1 MNRKH
6 LFAIFAA
13 LVLAV
18 AAQAQPFLKL
28 PALLSDGAVL
38 QADEMVTLWGW
49 CDPNTEV
56 TVETSWGEKAVV
68 KSDYSSLWK
77 VRVKTPAATFDP
89 QSVTVTTKRKVSR
102 TVRDILIGQVWLCT
116 GQSNMNW
123 SAANGILD
131 ARGAV
136 GESDPSVRLFT
147 VPKKASAYPQEDIDG
162 HWSPCDSASA
172 WWFSAVGY
180 FFGRKLAA
188 EIGQPVGLVNAS
200 WGGTPVEFWIPRDAI
215 AGNAEMV
222 SSWNT
227 LAYSR
232 REGWDLGSAY
242 NGMIAPLSRYAA
254 AGAIWY
260 QGEANRNNAEL
271 YAREFTLMIKEWR
284 KAFGRELPFYFVQI
298 APKDYKGADEKGA
311 LVREQQ
317 EQVARTVPRTGMVN
331 ISDKVEDLTDIHPK
345 YKKPVGERLAA
356 YALAEVY
363 GKPAG
368 KYKSPAYASMEVRK
382 NRVVVTLDNAEG
394 GLLCRGGEI
403 RGLEI
408 GDGKNL
414 YPAQGMIQGEKL
426 VVWSNQVKKPEAV
439 RYAFGLEPGN
449 LTDTAGNPVL
459 PFRSDA
465 ARPQVKA
472 QAATPAPVPAAKP
485 SNINTSL
492 SGRVY
497 VSCAGAEVRVLTENA
512 PFFTNRPYPIVDV
525 PAELSGLQ
533 FAAHEGLPQTETHT
547 VKITAPEGGKV
558 YVLAR
563 ESKRLAPALSG
574 WTPDRTKELR
584 YTTKDP
590 NKPGIMIL
598 WSRNFSKGETVTLSG
613 VDFPGFTVVAP
624 KIELQ

>member
-1 MNRKH
+1 MRKK
-6 LFAIFAA
+6 LFIS
-13 LVLAV
+13 LLSVLLLAFT
-18 AAQAQPFLKL
+18 AQAQPFLKL
-28 PALLSDGAVL
+28 PALLSDGVVL

-68 KSDYSSLWK
+68 KSDFSTLWK
-77 VRVKTPAATFDP
+77 VRVKTPAATFEP

-102 TVRDILIGQVWLCT
+102 TIGNVLIGQVWLCT

-162 HWSPCDSASA
+162 CWSPCDSAAA

-200 WGGTPVEFWIPRDAI
+200 WGGTPVEVWIPREAI
-215 AGNAEMV
+215 AVNADMV
-222 SSWNT
+222 NSWNT

-232 REGWDLGSAY
+232 REGWDMGAAY
-242 NGMIAPLSRYAA
+242 NGMIAPLSRFAA

-260 QGEANRNNAEL
+260 QGEANRNNAGF
-271 YAREFTLMIKEWR
+271 YAREFSLMIKEWR

-298 APKDYKGADEKGA
+298 APKDYKGADENGA

-317 EQVARTVPRTGMVN
+317 EMVARSVPRTGMVN
-331 ISDKVEDLTDIHPK
+331 ISDVVEDLTDIHPK

-363 GKPAG
+363 GKDPG
-368 KYKSPAYASMEVRK
+368 KYKSPSYASMEVRK
-382 NRVVVTLDNAEG
+382 NRVVVTLNDAEG
-394 GLLCRGGEI
+394 GLVCKGDAI

-408 GDGKNL
+408 GDGAAF
-414 YPAQGMIQGEKL
+414 YPGQGMIQGDKL
-426 VVWSNQVKKPEAV
+426 VVWSNQVKKPVAV

-449 LTDTAGNPVL
+449 VADVAGNPLL

-465 ARPQVKA
+465 AKPLGKSQNKPS
-472 QAATPAPVPAAKP
+472 TPIPAAKP
-485 SNINTSL
+485 AAPNAAAAGKVI
-492 SGRVY
+492 
-497 VSCAGAEVRVLTENA
+497 VSCASSEVRTLTENVA
-512 PFFTNRPYPIVDV
+512 YFTNRPYPAVEIAPAIV
-525 PAELSGLQ
+525 GMQ
-533 FAAHEGLPQTETHT
+533 FAAHQGLSQSDVHT
-547 VKITAPEGGKV
+547 VSITAPEGGKV
-558 YVLAR
+558 YLLAR
-563 ESKRLAPALSG
+563 DTKKLAPALAG
-574 WTPDRTKELR
+574 WTPDRTQSVK

-590 NKPGIMIL
+590 AKPGIMIL
-598 WSRNFSKGETVTLSG
+598 WSRNFAKGETVTLSG
-613 VDFPGFTVVAP
+613 SDFPGFTVVAP
-624 KIELQ
+624 QIELK